1 MRRRPVVSTMMR
13 IDEDLYRRVQAE
25 AAKRRTT
32 INAAVHW
39 LVEQGL
45 EQLEKRSHAD
55 LIEDQEI
62 VWARYGERFLAREL
76 DESIL
81 TAIENRD
88 FELAVQLAVTLRRT
102 QEAAARRRA
111 DLMQKRQTATG
122 DKQ

>member
-1 MRRRPVVSTMMR
+1 MMR